1 MSAIV
6 FAGPSLPPS
15 VAAKRAELKW
25 HPPARHGDIYTA
37 ALLRPAIIGLIDG
50 YFEVVPTV
58 WHKEILWAMTQG
70 IHVYGASSIGALRAT
85 ELREFGMVGVGLIYE
100 SFRSGDLTDDDEV
113 AVLHG
118 PAELDYVQLT
128 VPMVDVR
135 ATLTQAERAGVLDR
149 FSASALEVIAKRIFY
164 KHRTYDLIVTQARR
178 EGILEH
184 ILANFSAWLPR
195 GCVDQKRLDALALID
210 AVLDHLNRGVDPLK
224 VHFELART
232 FVWEAARQRLDRAAG
247 PQAVK
252 ERRQAPY
259 GGRK

>member
-15 VAAKRAELKW
+15 VAAKFPEVKW
-25 HPPARHGDIYTA
+25 HRPARHGDIYRA

-50 YFEVVPTV
+50 YFEVVPAV

-70 IHVYGASSIGALRAT
+70 IHVYGASSIGALRAA
-85 ELREFGMVGVGLIYE
+85 ELSEFGMVGVGLIYE

-135 ATLTQAERAGVLDR
+135 ATLTQAEQAGVLDR
-149 FSASALEVIAKRIFY
+149 FSALGLEVIAKRIFY

-178 EGILEH
+178 EGIPEH
-184 ILANFSAWLPR
+184 VLVDFSAWLPR
-195 GCVDQKRLDALALID
+195 GCVDQKRLDALALLD
-210 AVLDHLNRGVDPLK
+210 AVVDHLNRGVARLR
-224 VHFELART
+224 VHFDFACT
-232 FVWEAARQRLDRAAG
+232 FAWEAARQRLDRAASF
-247 PQAVK
+247 QAV
-252 ERRQAPY
+252 EAAPKAVW
-259 GGRK
+259 R